1 MAFVVKDRVKQ
12 TSTTTGTTTMVL
24 SGSAS
29 VGYQSFSDAL
39 SDGDTTV
46 YAITDA
52 NGNWETGLGTWTS
65 SNDTLTR
72 TTVYESSNSNNA
84 VNFSSGTKNVFITS
98 PASRSAIAD
107 QNGKTTFV
115 DQIEVTGI
123 KVYKSTDPVI
133 TLRNTTA
140 NASTVVQ
147 MQGDASGTMWLLA
160 DGMNQANNSRIIMAV
175 DGLEKFRINGCGSG
189 NGAWG
194 LGGQNYGTA
203 GQVITSNGSTSA
215 PTWQT
220 VTVDLSAYSTT
231 SQIASTYST
240 TSSIASTYA
249 PLSSPNL
256 TGNPTVPT
264 QSANNNSTRIASTE
278 YVDSAVSNLVDSA
291 PSTLNTLNE
300 LASALNDDPSFA
312 TTITTSIGTKLNL
325 SGGTLTGDLDLGSND
340 LTTTG
345 KILYSNYY
353 ATESALPSSS
363 TYHGMGSHVHNYNS
377 SGVGRWVFAHANAW
391 HPVANL
397 SEIANSSNWDSAYGW
412 GNHASA
418 GYLTGITGQSLYS
431 LSNVFS
437 SSSPSDGQVLTW
449 DNSNS
454 YWKPTTVSTG
464 ATGDISFSASTISS
478 SGTTVTIDDILSVTG
493 NVMIG
498 TTSAGYPNSADTLT
512 VSKNGNTTDNAG
524 ITIRAGTQGQ
534 SAIYFS
540 DATGTASGTY
550 QSYIYHDHS
559 AGNFNIY
566 TTDYIKL
573 GTGGGERLRIGSSG
587 QIGIQGAN
595 YGTNGQV
602 LTSRG
607 SSLAPT
613 WQTVSGGGSSTG
625 DISFSGSTITSSG
638 STVTIDDILS
648 VTGTITGGSS
658 ITATTTINVGTN
670 GGYYLKQDSSKS
682 TIRSESQPI
691 VLQTY
696 ASGSWNERLEV
707 TNSGNVGVGVTPNAK
722 FEIVGE
728 NNSSSTPL
736 GKIANSQ
743 LHLDHTTHLNAI
755 AQIGFGYTPSRTYSS
770 ASIGYISTSQAS
782 SGKGDL
788 FFATRDVTT
797 DSVPTERL
805 RIGSAGQIGIGGANY
820 GSAGQVLTSNGGVSA
835 PSWQNASGG
844 GSGVSVS
851 DATAL
856 AFQCG

>member
-52 NGNWETGLGTWTS
+52 NGNWETGLGTWES

-115 DQIEVTGI
+115 DNIEVTGI
-123 KVYKSTDPVI
+123 NVEDNTDPRI
-133 TLRNTTA
+133 SLRNTTA

-147 MQGDASGTMWLLA
+147 IQGDASGTMWLLA
-160 DGMNQANNSRIIMAV
+160 DGMNQANNSRIVMAV
-175 DGLEKFRINGCGSG
+175 DGLEKFRINGGGSG

-194 LGGQNYGTA
+194 LGGQNYGTS

-220 VTVDLSAYSTT
+220 PTVDLSAYSTT

-249 PLSSPNL
+249 PLLSPNL

-278 YVDSAVSNLVDSA
+278 YVDGAVSDLVSSA
-291 PSTLNTLNE
+291 PATLNTLNE
-300 LASALNDDPSFA
+300 LASALDDDPNFA
-312 TTITTSIGTKLNL
+312 TTITTSIGTKLATADFTTTANSWISGKDTDALSEGSTNL
-325 SGGTLTGDLDLGSND
+325 YFTNARVTSAVTGSNLNMGSND
-340 LTTTG
+340 ITTTG

-397 SEIANSSNWDSAYGW
+397 SEIANKSNWDTAYSWGNHASAGYLTSQTSHADVLVDGDFSSAGIMSTNGSGTYTVVTDNSSNWNTAFGW

-431 LSNVFS
+431 LSNVYS

-454 YWKPTTVSTG
+454 YWKPTTVSSGG

-478 SGTTVTIDDILSVTG
+478 SGTTVTINDILYVSGKVGLGNSNASSPECQLFIVGSDTGTISNSDNLFSKDHDAFIKLENESETSGVETGIILRSKQTLAGVWAIYGKHTG
-493 NVMIG
+493 NY
-498 TTSAGYPNSADTLT
+498 TSDLIFRGRTGNSA
-512 VSKNGNTTDNAG
+512 NA
-524 ITIRAGTQGQ
+524 
-534 SAIYFS
+534 
-540 DATGTASGTY
+540 
-550 QSYIYHDHS
+550 
-559 AGNFNIY
+559 
-566 TTDYIKL
+566 
-573 GTGGGERLRIGSSG
+573 ERLR
-587 QIGIQGAN
+587 
-595 YGTNGQV
+595 
-602 LTSRG
+602 L
-607 SSLAPT
+607 
-613 WQTVSGGGSSTG
+613 
-625 DISFSGSTITSSG
+625 
-638 STVTIDDILS
+638 
-648 VTGTITGGSS
+648 
-658 ITATTTINVGTN
+658 
-670 GGYYLKQDSSKS
+670 
-682 TIRSESQPI
+682 
-691 VLQTY
+691 
-696 ASGSWNERLEV
+696 
-707 TNSGNVGVGVTPNAK
+707 
-722 FEIVGE
+722 
-728 NNSSSTPL
+728 
-736 GKIANSQ
+736 
-743 LHLDHTTHLNAI
+743 
-755 AQIGFGYTPSRTYSS
+755 
-770 ASIGYISTSQAS
+770 
-782 SGKGDL
+782 
-788 FFATRDVTT
+788 
-797 DSVPTERL
+797 
-805 RIGSAGQIGIGGANY
+805 GSAGQIGIGGANY

-844 GSGVSVS
+844 SSGVSVS

-856 AFQCG
+856 AFQLG

>member
-52 NGNWETGLGTWTS
+52 NGNWETGLGTWES

-115 DQIEVTGI
+115 DNIEVTGI
-123 KVYKSTDPVI
+123 NVEDNTDPRI
-133 TLRNTTA
+133 SLRNTTA

-147 MQGDASGTMWLLA
+147 IQGDASGTMWLLA
-160 DGMNQANNSRIIMAV
+160 DGMNQANNSRIVMAV
-175 DGLEKFRINGCGSG
+175 DGLEKFRINGGGSG

-194 LGGQNYGTA
+194 LGGQNYGTS

-220 VTVDLSAYSTT
+220 PTVDLSAYSTT

-300 LASALNDDPSFA
+300 LASALDDDPNFA
-312 TTITTSIGTKLNL
+312 TTITTSIGTKLATADFTTTANSWISGKNTDALSEGSTNL
-325 SGGTLTGDLDLGSND
+325 YFTNARVTTAVTGSNLD
-340 LTTTG
+340 MGSNNITTTG
-345 KILYSNYY
+345 KVLFANMYSQ
-353 ATESALPSSS
+353 TSDLPSAT
-363 TYHGMGSHVHNYNS
+363 TYHGMFAHVHATGKGY
-377 SGVGRWVFAHANAW
+377 FAHGGNWVELAN
-391 HPVANL
+391 HSQL
-397 SEIANSSNWDSAYGW
+397 ANSSNWDTAYGWGNHASAGYLTSQTSHADVLVDGDFSSAGIMSTNGSGTYTVVTDNSSNWNTAFGW

-431 LSNVFS
+431 LSNVYS

-454 YWKPTTVSTG
+454 YWKPTTVSSGG

-493 NVMIG
+493 NVGISQTNPSDKLEIQG
-498 TTSAGYPNSADTLT
+498 SGSDGIRLSVSGQSYYHKIRSNGDGLLLSAD
-512 VSKNGNTTDNAG
+512 D
-524 ITIRAGTQGQ
+524 
-534 SAIYFS
+534 S
-540 DATGTASGTY
+540 D
-550 QSYIYHDHS
+550 
-559 AGNFNIY
+559 
-566 TTDYIKL
+566 
-573 GTGGGERLRIGSSG
+573 
-587 QIGIQGAN
+587 
-595 YGTNGQV
+595 
-602 LTSRG
+602 
-607 SSLAPT
+607 
-613 WQTVSGGGSSTG
+613 SGGAGA
-625 DISFSGSTITSSG
+625 DIRFH
-638 STVTIDDILS
+638 V
-648 VTGTITGGSS
+648 
-658 ITATTTINVGTN
+658 
-670 GGYYLKQDSSKS
+670 
-682 TIRSESQPI
+682 
-691 VLQTY
+691 
-696 ASGSWNERLEV
+696 
-707 TNSGNVGVGVTPNAK
+707 
-722 FEIVGE
+722 
-728 NNSSSTPL
+728 
-736 GKIANSQ
+736 ANSEKV
-743 LHLDHTTHLNAI
+743 
-755 AQIGFGYTPSRTYSS
+755 R
-770 ASIGYISTSQAS
+770 ISHDGA
-782 SGKGDL
+782 
-788 FFATRDVTT
+788 
-797 DSVPTERL
+797 
-805 RIGSAGQIGIGGANY
+805 IGIGGTNY
-820 GSAGQVLTSNGGVSA
+820 GSAGQVLTSNGSVSA
-835 PSWQNASGG
+835 PSWQTVSGGGGG
-844 GSGVSVS
+844 GSGISVS

-856 AFQCG
+856 AFQLG

>member
-52 NGNWETGLGTWTS
+52 NGNWETGLGTWES

-115 DQIEVTGI
+115 DNIEVTGI
-123 KVYKSTDPVI
+123 NVEDNTDPRI
-133 TLRNTTA
+133 SLRNTTA

-147 MQGDASGTMWLLA
+147 IQGDASGTMWLLA
-160 DGMNQANNSRIIMAV
+160 DGMNQANNSRIVMAV
-175 DGLEKFRINGCGSG
+175 DGLEKFRINGGGSG

-194 LGGQNYGTA
+194 LGGQNYGTS

-220 VTVDLSAYSTT
+220 PTVDLSAYSTT

-249 PLSSPNL
+249 PLLSPNL

-278 YVDSAVSNLVDSA
+278 YVDGAVSDLVSSA
-291 PSTLNTLNE
+291 PATLNTLNE
-300 LASALNDDPSFA
+300 LASALDDDPNFA
-312 TTITTSIGTKLNL
+312 TTITTSIGTKLATADFTTTANSWISGKDTDALSEGSTNL
-325 SGGTLTGDLDLGSND
+325 YFTNARVTSAVTGSNLNMGSND
-340 LTTTG
+340 ITTTG

-397 SEIANSSNWDSAYGW
+397 SEIANKSNWDTAYSWGNHASAGYLTSQTSHADVLVDGDFSSAGIMSTNGSGTYTVVTDNSSNWNTAFGW

-431 LSNVFS
+431 LSNVYS

-454 YWKPTTVSTG
+454 YWKPTTVSSGG

-478 SGTTVTIDDILSVTG
+478 SGTTVTINDILYVSGKVGLGNSNASSPECQLFIVGSDTGTISNSSNLFSIDHDAFIKLENESETSGVETGIILRSKQTLAGVWAIYGKHTG
-493 NVMIG
+493 NY
-498 TTSAGYPNSADTLT
+498 TSDLIFRGRTGNSA
-512 VSKNGNTTDNAG
+512 NA
-524 ITIRAGTQGQ
+524 
-534 SAIYFS
+534 
-540 DATGTASGTY
+540 
-550 QSYIYHDHS
+550 
-559 AGNFNIY
+559 
-566 TTDYIKL
+566 
-573 GTGGGERLRIGSSG
+573 ERLR
-587 QIGIQGAN
+587 
-595 YGTNGQV
+595 
-602 LTSRG
+602 L
-607 SSLAPT
+607 
-613 WQTVSGGGSSTG
+613 
-625 DISFSGSTITSSG
+625 
-638 STVTIDDILS
+638 
-648 VTGTITGGSS
+648 
-658 ITATTTINVGTN
+658 
-670 GGYYLKQDSSKS
+670 
-682 TIRSESQPI
+682 
-691 VLQTY
+691 
-696 ASGSWNERLEV
+696 
-707 TNSGNVGVGVTPNAK
+707 
-722 FEIVGE
+722 
-728 NNSSSTPL
+728 
-736 GKIANSQ
+736 
-743 LHLDHTTHLNAI
+743 
-755 AQIGFGYTPSRTYSS
+755 
-770 ASIGYISTSQAS
+770 
-782 SGKGDL
+782 
-788 FFATRDVTT
+788 
-797 DSVPTERL
+797 
-805 RIGSAGQIGIGGANY
+805 GSAGQIGIGGANY

-844 GSGVSVS
+844 SSGVSVS

-856 AFQCG
+856 AFQLG

>member
-52 NGNWETGLGTWTS
+52 NGNWETGLGTWES

-115 DQIEVTGI
+115 DNIEVTGI
-123 KVYKSTDPVI
+123 DINKSTDPNI
-133 TLRNTTA
+133 TLRNTTNSSA
-140 NASTVVQ
+140 IVQ
-147 MQGDASGTMWLLA
+147 LQGDTSGTMWLLA
-160 DGMNQANNSRIIMAV
+160 DGMNNANNSRIIMAV
-175 DGLEKFRINGCGSG
+175 DGLEKFRINGGGSG

-194 LGGQNYGTA
+194 LGGTNYGSA

-638 STVTIDDILS
+638 STVTINDILYVS
-648 VTGTITGGSS
+648 GKVGLGNSNASSPECQLFIVGSDTGTISNSDNLFSKDHDAFIKLENESETSGVETGIILRS
-658 ITATTTINVGTN
+658 
-670 GGYYLKQDSSKS
+670 KQTLAGAWAIYGKHTGNYTSDLIFRGR
-682 TIRSESQPI
+682 T
-691 VLQTY
+691 
-696 ASGSWNERLEV
+696 G
-707 TNSGNVGVGVTPNAK
+707 NSANA
-722 FEIVGE
+722 
-728 NNSSSTPL
+728 
-736 GKIANSQ
+736 
-743 LHLDHTTHLNAI
+743 
-755 AQIGFGYTPSRTYSS
+755 
-770 ASIGYISTSQAS
+770 
-782 SGKGDL
+782 
-788 FFATRDVTT
+788 
-797 DSVPTERL
+797 ERL
-805 RIGSAGQIGIGGANY
+805 RLGSAGQIGIGGANY

>member
-52 NGNWETGLGTWTS
+52 NGNWETGLGTWES

-115 DQIEVTGI
+115 DNIEVTGI
-123 KVYKSTDPVI
+123 NVEDNTDPRI
-133 TLRNTTA
+133 SLRNTTA

-147 MQGDASGTMWLLA
+147 IQGDASGTMWLLA
-160 DGMNQANNSRIIMAV
+160 DGMNQANNSRIVMAV
-175 DGLEKFRINGCGSG
+175 DGLEKFRINGGGSG

-194 LGGQNYGTA
+194 LGGANYGTS

-377 SGVGRWVFAHANAW
+377 SGVGRWVFAHSNAW

-397 SEIANSSNWDSAYGW
+397 SEIANKSNWDTAYSWGNHASAGYLTSQTSHADVLVDGDFSSAGIMSTNGSGTYTVVTDNSSNWNTAFGW

-431 LSNVFS
+431 LSNVYS

-454 YWKPTTVSTG
+454 YWKPTTVSGGGGGSMNDLIDDTTPQLGGTLDANSNQITNVTTIGATKGVFTSG
-464 ATGDISFSASTISS
+464 ATGQLTLNSTSSDYMLEFQRSGTSEWWLKASS
-478 SGTTVTIDDILSVTG
+478 SVFQIHENGSGDH
-493 NVMIG
+493 
-498 TTSAGYPNSADTLT
+498 LT
-512 VSKNGNTTDNAG
+512 VK
-524 ITIRAGTQGQ
+524 
-534 SAIYFS
+534 
-540 DATGTASGTY
+540 SG
-550 QSYIYHDHS
+550 
-559 AGNFNIY
+559 
-566 TTDYIKL
+566 
-573 GTGGGERLRIGSSG
+573 
-587 QIGIQGAN
+587 
-595 YGTNGQV
+595 
-602 LTSRG
+602 
-607 SSLAPT
+607 
-613 WQTVSGGGSSTG
+613 
-625 DISFSGSTITSSG
+625 
-638 STVTIDDILS
+638 
-648 VTGTITGGSS
+648 
-658 ITATTTINVGTN
+658 
-670 GGYYLKQDSSKS
+670 
-682 TIRSESQPI
+682 
-691 VLQTY
+691 
-696 ASGSWNERLEV
+696 
-707 TNSGNVGVGVTPNAK
+707 GNVGITQANPSDKLEIQGSGSDGIRLSVSGQSYYHKIRSNGDGLLLSADDSDSGGAGADIRFHVG
-722 FEIVGE
+722 
-728 NNSSSTPL
+728 NSE
-736 GKIANSQ
+736 KV
-743 LHLDHTTHLNAI
+743 
-755 AQIGFGYTPSRTYSS
+755 R
-770 ASIGYISTSQAS
+770 ISHDGA
-782 SGKGDL
+782 
-788 FFATRDVTT
+788 
-797 DSVPTERL
+797 
-805 RIGSAGQIGIGGANY
+805 IGIGGTNY

-835 PSWQNASGG
+835 PSWQTVSGGGGG
-844 GSGVSVS
+844 GSGISVS